1 MAADR
6 VDLKGISVLVMNGDP
21 VAGRE
26 LASSLAGLGAE
37 AHTARSAAEAR
48 VVLNRKRVHA
58 VIADLALMD
67 EGSEEFIRKYK
78 DGNPGGLFFLLIEP
92 GTTVTTPDPSGLMV
106 EDYLPKPVDT
116 LRLAHMLEA
125 GASTALAVVDPLVS
139 RVRPYFQ
146 FRSPAMRRALAD
158 LPRIAAS
165 DRTVLVSGET
175 GTGKEIVS
183 RAIHVMSPRSGG
195 PFVALNCGA
204 IPEGLIEGEL
214 FGHEKGAFTGAD
226 RVRRGKFETAH
237 KGTLLLDEIGD
248 MPRALQVRLLR
259 VLEENQVTRVGG
271 ERPLPV
277 NVRVIASTNRELKSA
292 VEEGLFREDLY
303 YRLNVLRIHLPPL
316 LERKEDISI
325 LAVHFMDRAFAEM
338 GAPEPYPTLS
348 SAAISLLERLPWRG
362 NVREIRNVMTRVAT
376 LLPRGARQVLPMHV
390 LPHVEE
396 IPRGLSQGGSSGGDG
411 ELIPGGATL
420 YEAEEALIEA
430 ALRRAGGNRTR
441 AAKMLGIGVRTLRRK
456 LNEKGR

>member
-1 MAADR
+1 
-6 VDLKGISVLVMNGDP
+6 
-21 VAGRE
+21 
-26 LASSLAGLGAE
+26 
-37 AHTARSAAEAR
+37 
-48 VVLNRKRVHA
+48 
-58 VIADLALMD
+58 
-67 EGSEEFIRKYK
+67 
-78 DGNPGGLFFLLIEP
+78 
-92 GTTVTTPDPSGLMV
+92 
-106 EDYLPKPVDT
+106 
-116 LRLAHMLEA
+116 
-125 GASTALAVVDPLVS
+125 
-139 RVRPYFQ
+139 
-146 FRSPAMRRALAD
+146 MRRALED

-165 DRTVLVSGET
+165 DRTVLISGET

-237 KGTLLLDEIGD
+237 KGALLLDEIGD
-248 MPRALQVRLLR
+248 MPLNLQVRLLR

-277 NVRVIASTNRELKSA
+277 NVRVIASSNRELKSA
-292 VEEGLFREDLY
+292 MQEGLFREDLY

-316 LERKEDISI
+316 SERKEDIPM

-348 SAAISLLERLPWRG
+348 SAAAGLLERLPWRG

-376 LLPRGARQVLPMHV
+376 FLPRGARQVLPMHV

-396 IPRGLSQGGSSGGDG
+396 TPPGPSQGGPSGGDG
-411 ELIPGGATL
+411 VLIPGGATL

-430 ALRRAGGNRTR
+430 ALQRAGGNRTR

-456 LNEKGR
+456 LNEKNKREKQMTGAFKGFRI